1 MKTETQVWILAGCL
15 WINFF
20 MILIGLNRDP
30 TTAAFGA
37 TAVTLYVSILA
48 GRYLEYG
55 EVPDFMHF
63 LKDVRTFLE
72 KVTNEDVR

>member
-1 MKTETQVWILAGCL
+1 
-15 WINFF
+15 
-20 MILIGLNRDP
+20 LIGLNRDP

-63 LKDVRTFLE
+63 LKDLAKLVEEPKNVAAR
-72 KVTNEDVR
+72 

>member
-1 MKTETQVWILAGCL
+1 MRTETQVWILAGCL

-63 LKDVRTFLE
+63 LKDLAKLVEEPKNVAVR
-72 KVTNEDVR
+72 

>member
-1 MKTETQVWILAGCL
+1 MRTETQVWILAGCL

-63 LKDVRTFLE
+63 LKDLAKLVEEPKNVAAR
-72 KVTNEDVR
+72 